1 MSDSH
6 IPTEVELVY
15 ELMPC
20 NALRVAQSPVHSD
33 EKHPCSYFR
42 QWGTYHSYD
51 YESSGAPRDRNL
63 VQKTEYLGRAALVPE
78 MLSGCRKTPILAV
91 GINPNLPGW
100 WKPTRNSV
108 NPLFDE
114 YKQYAHYFRYRETA
128 KLQLPIADYK
138 NFGGG
143 DNDNPFDGPELNVP
157 FDADKKR
164 TIGVELADQKMYLAY
179 QSILDDFAKEMQ
191 WNDAKLVVGED
202 LAYANMVA
210 CPSAKWTTKAD
221 PTDPKLPPMTNGQQ
235 QGIVSECF
243 ATRQYFLRQL
253 FQSLPS
259 ILLVFSQS
267 TATALIAE
275 LQGRFS
281 AGDPKPTDKVDD
293 LLDRDVRI
301 KYGTLPGGKDLDA
314 LVIFAPHPTGDP
326 ATWAAARDRFMKRL
340 VDAAKAGRVSINPQ
354 TKHLARSVG
363 SCVFCTMLEIG
374 PCDYVDEIAPLPA
387 PPFLHAA
394 VAVAAPDKV
403 IQRTMLADFVRD
415 LKPQREAWA
424 DVESGG
430 EE

>member
-1 MSDSH
+1 MLGDRGGIVSDSH

-20 NALRVAQSPVHSD
+20 NALRVAQSPIES
-33 EKHPCSYFR
+33 KHPCSYFR
-42 QWGTYHSYD
+42 EWGTYHSYD
-51 YESSGAPRDRNL
+51 YEVPGAPDNRSI
-63 VQKTEYLGRAALVPE
+63 VQKSQYLGRAALVPE

-100 WKPTRNSV
+100 WTPTRNSV

-128 KLQLPIADYK
+128 KLQMPIADYTK
-138 NFGGG
+138 FGGG
-143 DNDNPFDGPELNVP
+143 ATADPFNGPQLDVP
-157 FDADKKR
+157 LDADKKH
-164 TIGVELADQKMYLAY
+164 TIAVELANQKMYLAY

-210 CPSAKWTTKAD
+210 CPSAKWTTKPD
-221 PTDPKLPPMTNGQQ
+221 EKDPKLPPMTPAQQ
-235 QGIVSECF
+235 DGIVHECF

-259 ILLVFSQS
+259 ILFVFSQS

-281 AGDPKPTDKVDD
+281 KGDPKPTDSIND
-293 LLDRDVRI
+293 LLERDVRLD
-301 KYGTLPGGKDLDA
+301 YGKGLDA
-314 LVIFAPHPTGDP
+314 LVLFAPHPTGTP
-326 ATWAAARDRFMKRL
+326 ELWAAARPKFMKRL
-340 VDAAKAGRVSINPQ
+340 ADAAKSGRVSLNPA
-354 TKHLARSVG
+354 TKHLARSIG

-374 PCDYVDEIAPLPA
+374 PCDYLEEIKP
-387 PPFLHAA
+387 LHAA
-394 VAVAAPDKV
+394 FALEKLG
-403 IQRTMLADFVRD
+403 QNEMLASFVAD
-415 LKPQREAWA
+415 LKPQRDAWK

-430 EE
+430 DV

>member
-1 MSDSH
+1 MSN

-20 NALRVAQSPVHSD
+20 NALRVAQAPV
-33 EKHPCSYFR
+33 KHACSYFR

-51 YESSGAPRDRNL
+51 YAAAGAPQDRSL
-63 VQKTEYLGRAALVPE
+63 VQKTEYVGRAALVPE

-100 WKPTRNSV
+100 WKGTRNSV

-114 YKQYAHYFRYRETA
+114 FRQYAHYFRYRETA
-128 KLQLPIADYK
+128 KLQLSIADYTK
-138 NFGGG
+138 FGGG
-143 DNDNPFDGPELNVP
+143 DADDPFNGPELNVP
-157 FDADKKR
+157 FDDAHRR
-164 TIGVELADQKMYLAY
+164 TVSVELANQKMYLAY

-191 WNDAKLVVGED
+191 WDGAKLVVGED

-210 CPSAKWTTKAD
+210 CPSAKWTTKPDA
-221 PTDPKLPPMTNGQQ
+221 TDPKLPPMSAAQQ
-235 QGIVSECF
+235 QGIVHECF

-259 ILLVFSQS
+259 ILFVFSQS

-281 AGDPKPTDKVDD
+281 AGDPKPNDKVDD

-301 KYGTLPGGKDLDA
+301 KYGSAGGKDLDA
-314 LVIFAPHPTGDP
+314 LVLFAPHPTGDP
-326 ATWAAARDRFMKRL
+326 QTWAKARPRFMKRL
-340 VDAAKAGRVSINPQ
+340 VDAAKAGRIALNPQ
-354 TKHLARSVG
+354 TKHLARSAG

-374 PCDYVDEIAPLPA
+374 PCDYKDEIKPLAA
-387 PPFLHAA
+387 PPMLHAA
-394 VAVAAPDKV
+394 AAPDKDL
-403 IQRTMLADFVRD
+403 QREMLAGFLAE
-415 LKPQREAWA
+415 LKPQRAAWA
-424 DVESGG
+424 EVEAGG

>member
-20 NALRVAQSPVHSD
+20 NAMRVAQSPVES
-33 EKHPCSYFR
+33 KHPCSYFR
-42 QWGTYHSYD
+42 EWGTYHSYD
-51 YESSGAPRDRNL
+51 YEFPGAPDNRTI
-63 VQKTEYLGRAALVPE
+63 VQKSQYLGRAPLVPE

-100 WKPTRNSV
+100 WTPTRNSV

-128 KLQLPIADYK
+128 KLQLPIAEYTQ
-138 NFGGG
+138 FGGG
-143 DNDNPFDGPELNVP
+143 PTADPFNGPELNVP
-157 FDADKKR
+157 LDADERR
-164 TIGVELADQKMYLAY
+164 TIAVELANQKMYLAY
-179 QSILDDFAKEMQ
+179 QSILDDFAKQMQ

-221 PTDPKLPPMTNGQQ
+221 PADPKLPPMTSAQQ
-235 QGIVSECF
+235 QGIVTECF
-243 ATRQYFLRQL
+243 VTRQYFLRQL

-281 AGDPKPTDKVDD
+281 AGDPKPTDKIDD

-301 KYGTLPGGKDLDA
+301 KYADNLDA
-314 LVIFAPHPTGDP
+314 LVLFAPHPTGDP
-326 ATWAAARDRFMKRL
+326 NAWAAARDRFMKRL
-340 VDAAKAGRVSINPQ
+340 VDAAKSGRVSLNAN
-354 TKHLARSVG
+354 TKHLARSIG

-374 PCDYVDEIAPLPA
+374 PCDYLDEIKPLPA
-387 PPFLHAA
+387 APALLHGA
-394 VAVAAPDKV
+394 VAPDKHV
-403 IQRTMLADFVRD
+403 QNEMLASFVAD
-415 LKPQREAWA
+415 LKPQHEAWA

-430 EE
+430 EV